1 MQRVWSD
8 KMFRI
13 GSYIVHFYHLKVRCC
28 AILLPNPVKKVPQPT
43 VAVHSFRIDT
53 PQSRSE
59 SGLDLPMPFQDNP
72 VRVQVIALDCHPS
85 L

>member
-8 KMFRI
+8 KILRI

-53 PQSRSE
+53 HAHSRSE

-72 VRVQVIALDCHPS
+72 DRMQVIAL